1 MAVVRLIET
10 IISTA
15 NGCTKQF
22 YTAKDI
28 VEERQK
34 LCNKATDILHGVED
48 ENIRHI
54 VYYRDERSKSGDL
67 KKAYFYYDLI
77 GLTDA
82 QFYDKWDKIRGVVGA
97 VHRRGGVWE

>member
-1 MAVVRLIET
+1 MARLIEV
-10 IISTA
+10 IITTA
-15 NGCTKQF
+15 HGCTKQF

-34 LCNKATDILHGVED
+34 LRNEAATVLHGIED

-54 VYYRDERSKSGDL
+54 VYYRDERSESGDL

-82 QFYDKWDKIRGVVGA
+82 QFYEKWDKVRGIVGA
-97 VHRRGGVWE
+97 VHRRGGISE

>member
-1 MAVVRLIET
+1 MARLIEV
-10 IISTA
+10 IINTA

-28 VEERQK
+28 VEERQN
-34 LCNKATDILHGVED
+34 LRNKAADILRGIED
-48 ENIRHI
+48 ESIRHI
-54 VYYRDERSKSGDL
+54 VYYRDERSESGDL

-82 QFYDKWDKIRGVVGA
+82 RFYEKWDKVQGFVGA
-97 VHRRGGVWE
+97 VHRRGGV

>member
-1 MAVVRLIET
+1 MARYIEV
-10 IISTA
+10 IINTA

-22 YTAKDI
+22 CTAKDI
-28 VEERQK
+28 VEERQN
-34 LCNKATDILHGVED
+34 LRNKAVDVLHGIED

-54 VYYRDERSKSGDL
+54 VYYRDERSESGDL

-82 QFYDKWDKIRGVVGA
+82 QFYEKWDKVRGPVGA
-97 VHRRGGVWE
+97 VHLRGGV

>member
-1 MAVVRLIET
+1 MIVVARYIEV
-10 IISTA
+10 IINTA

-34 LCNKATDILHGVED
+34 LRNEATIVLRGIKD
-48 ENIRHI
+48 ESIRHI
-54 VYYRDERSKSGDL
+54 VYYRDERSEAGAL

-82 QFYDKWDKIRGVVGA
+82 QFYDKWDKVRGVVGA
-97 VHRRGGVWE
+97 VHRREE

>member
-1 MAVVRLIET
+1 MAVARLIET

-28 VEERQK
+28 VDERQK
-34 LCNKATDILHGVED
+34 LHNKATAIFHGIKD

-54 VYYRDERSKSGDL
+54 VYYRDERSESGDL
-67 KKAYFYYDLI
+67 KKAYFNYDLI

-82 QFYDKWDKIRGVVGA
+82 QFYDKWDKVRGVVGA
-97 VHRRGGVWE
+97 VHRRGNI